1 MSKVLALV
9 ADDFEDVELSRPV
22 EALTGGGH
30 QVTIAGAQAGKEL
43 TGKKGQH
50 TVTVDVA
57 LDDVDPTQYDLLLL
71 PGGYSPDKLRL
82 EPFAV
87 KTVHAFDRDGKP
99 IAAICHAGSLL
110 VDAGVARGKRLTSW
124 PSIRVDLVN
133 AGADW
138 VDAPLVVDGH
148 LITSRKP
155 DDLDEFCACLLS
167 TLGATTGS
175 GGGTGGDEAGRG
187 DGPAEA

>member
-1 MSKVLALV
+1 MSRVLVLSA
-9 ADDFEDVELSRPV
+9 AEFEDSELSRPV
-22 EALTGGGH
+22 EALTGAGH
-30 QVTIAGAQAGKEL
+30 EVVVAGAEKGAEL
-43 TGKKGQH
+43 KGKKGQH
-50 TVTVDVA
+50 TVTTDAAFGDVDVA
-57 LDDVDPTQYDLLLL
+57 QFDMLVL

-87 KTVHAFDRDGKP
+87 KLVHDFDREGKP

-138 VDAPLVVDGH
+138 VDEPLVVDGN

-155 DDLDEFCACLLS
+155 DDLDTFCGCLLS
-167 TLGATTGS
+167 TLESASAGS
-175 GGGTGGDEAGRG
+175 GTA
-187 DGPAEA
+187 

>member
-1 MSKVLALV
+1 MSKVLVLTA
-9 ADDFEDVELSRPV
+9 AEFEDSELSQPV
-22 EALTGGGH
+22 EALTGAGH
-30 QVTIAGAQAGKEL
+30 QVVIAGSEAGAEL
-43 TGKKGQH
+43 TGKRGQH
-50 TVTVDVA
+50 TVTTDA
-57 LDDVDPTQYDLLLL
+57 AFGDVDPSEFAMLVL

-87 KTVHAFDRDGKP
+87 NLVHAFDRDGKP

-110 VDAGVARGKRLTSW
+110 IDAGVARDKRLTSW

-138 VDAPLVVDGH
+138 VDAPLVVDGN

-155 DDLDEFCACLLS
+155 DDLDEFCACLLT
-167 TLGATTGS
+167 TL
-175 GGGTGGDEAGRG
+175 EAA
-187 DGPAEA
+187 PADSAQ

>member
-1 MSKVLALV
+1 MGKVLALV
-9 ADDFEDVELSRPV
+9 AEDFEDVELSRPV
-22 EALTGGGH
+22 DDLRGAGH
-30 QVTIAGAQAGKEL
+30 EVVIAGAEAGASL

-57 LDDVDPTQYDLLLL
+57 FDDVDPSGFDLLLV

-82 EPFAV
+82 QPFAV
-87 KTVHAFDRDGKP
+87 RLVHGFDRDGKP

-110 VDAGVARGKRLTSW
+110 IDAGVVRDKRMTSW

-138 VDAPLVVDGH
+138 VDEPLVVDGN

-155 DDLDEFCACLLS
+155 DDLDEFSACLLD
-167 TLGATTGS
+167 TLATAASGSGASQTGS
-175 GGGTGGDEAGRG
+175 AS
-187 DGPAEA
+187 

>member
-1 MSKVLALV
+1 MSKVLVLA

-22 EALTGGGH
+22 DALAGAGH
-30 QVTIAGAQAGKEL
+30 QITIAGAESGAQL
-43 TGKKGQH
+43 TGKRGQH
-50 TVTVDVA
+50 SVTTDVA
-57 LDDVDPTQYDLLLL
+57 VADVDPSQYDLLLL

-87 KTVHAFDRDGKP
+87 KAVHAFDRDGKP

-110 VDAGVARGKRLTSW
+110 IDAGVARGKRLTSW

-138 VDAPLVVDGH
+138 VDAPLVVDGN

-155 DDLDEFCACLLS
+155 DDLDEFCACVVS
-167 TLGATTGS
+167 TLEGS
-175 GGGTGGDEAGRG
+175 ASQD
-187 DGPAEA
+187 D

>member
-1 MSKVLALV
+1 MSKVLVLTAP
-9 ADDFEDVELSRPV
+9 DFEDVELSRPV
-22 EALTGGGH
+22 EELRAAGH
-30 QVTIAGAQAGKEL
+30 DVTIAGPEQGAQL

-50 TVTVDVA
+50 SVTTDVA
-57 LDDVDPTQYDLLLL
+57 VDDVDPVDFDLLLL
-71 PGGYSPDKLRL
+71 PGGYAPDKLRL
-82 EPFAV
+82 HPLAV

-110 VDAGVARGKRLTSW
+110 IDAGVAKGKRLTSW

-138 VDAPLVVDGH
+138 VDAPLVVDGN

-155 DDLDEFCACLLS
+155 DDLDEFCGCILS
-167 TLGATTGS
+167 TLSAKA
-175 GGGTGGDEAGRG
+175 AGQRSQG
-187 DGPAEA
+187 

>member
-1 MSKVLALV
+1 MSKVLVLA

-22 EALTGGGH
+22 EALTGAGH
-30 QVTIAGAQAGKEL
+30 EVTIAGPEAGAEL
-43 TGKKGQH
+43 TGKRGEH
-50 TVTVDVA
+50 RVSADLAITDADPVD
-57 LDDVDPTQYDLLLL
+57 YDMLLL

-82 EPFAV
+82 EPFAI
-87 KTVHAFDRDGKP
+87 KAVHAFDRDGKP

-138 VDAPLVVDGH
+138 VDSPLVVDGN

-155 DDLDEFCACLLS
+155 DDLDEFCSCLLS
-167 TLGATTGS
+167 TLSAVSEQKQKAS
-175 GGGTGGDEAGRG
+175 GR
-187 DGPAEA
+187 